1 MIEERTVFDE
11 LLEENG
17 IGPSLDE
24 KINNSKTFEE
34 RIVNTE
40 KKATVASFLMK
51 EQAMRLY
58 KRAQRIDKKTK
69 KDEEDDEVIRQLRD
83 EATRI
88 NQEAMRLSTLS
99 SSLRLGEKILF
110 GFFGAHVLITAMKD
124 LKESPYFYGMSKP
137 VQDLLAAGKEVSP
150 LEARAIAVEHVIECF
165 QRISDKAIEQKI
177 MTPGNVLLT
186 PEDKGRLQNLADLMR
201 DTRTTPDQYA
211 SVCKELGLNYNDA
224 KRFFERE
231 KSIALHQNIEA
242 NREKI
247 LSCPNIYRRAREVRN
262 LESGC
267 GVIGVIAK
275 KQNNKTIDLGQTIE
289 QATFINN
296 KKAVNEGWKKD
307 PLYMT
312 ESDKSA
318 RLCEKTKAA
327 AADYEI
333 DL

>member
-1 MIEERTVFDE
+1 MIEERTIIDE
-11 LLEENG
+11 LWEENG
-17 IGPSLDE
+17 LGTGFDE
-24 KINNSKTFEE
+24 KIENSKTFNE

-40 KKATVASFLMK
+40 KKATVAAYLMK
-51 EQAMRLY
+51 EKAMNLY
-58 KRAQRIDKKTK
+58 KKAQRIDRKTK
-69 KDEEDDEVIRQLRD
+69 KSEEDDEVIRQLRD
-83 EATRI
+83 EAHRI

-124 LKESPYFYGMSKP
+124 LKESPYYYGMNKP
-137 VQDLLAAGKEVSP
+137 VQDLLLAGKEVSP

-201 DTRTTPDQYA
+201 DTRTTSDQYA
-211 SVCKELGLNYNDA
+211 SVCKEMGLNYNDA
-224 KRFFERE
+224 KRFFEHE

-267 GVIGVIAK
+267 GVVGI
-275 KQNNKTIDLGQTIE
+275 
-289 QATFINN
+289 
-296 KKAVNEGWKKD
+296 
-307 PLYMT
+307 P
-312 ESDKSA
+312 S
-318 RLCEKTKAA
+318 KTKDTPELEAA
-327 AADYEI
+327 ALSPKRHSGIPNLDKPYISPEEKAELVKAIQIKEATGIESPNLMEYT
-333 DL
+333 L

>member
-1 MIEERTVFDE
+1 MIEERTVFDD

-17 IGPSLDE
+17 IGAAMNE

-40 KKATVASFLMK
+40 KKATVAAYLMK
-51 EQAMRLY
+51 EKAMNLY
-58 KRAQRIDKKTK
+58 KKAQRIDRKTK

-110 GFFGAHVLITAMKD
+110 GFFGAHVLIAAMKD
-124 LKESPYFYGMSKP
+124 LKESPYYYGMNKP
-137 VQDLLAAGKEVSP
+137 VQDLLLAGKEVSP
-150 LEARAIAVEHVIECF
+150 MEARAIAIEHVIECF
-165 QRISDKAIEQKI
+165 QRISDKAIEQKL

-201 DTRTTPDQYA
+201 NTKTTPEQYA

-231 KSIALHQNIEA
+231 KSLAMHQSITA
-242 NREKI
+242 NKEKI

-267 GVIGVIAK
+267 GVIGI
-275 KQNNKTIDLGQTIE
+275 
-289 QATFINN
+289 
-296 KKAVNEGWKKD
+296 
-307 PLYMT
+307 P
-312 ESDKSA
+312 S
-318 RLCEKTKAA
+318 KTKDTPELDAA
-327 AADYEI
+327 TPIFKRHSGIPNLDKPYISPEEKAELIKAIQIKEATGIEPPSLMDYN
-333 DL
+333 L